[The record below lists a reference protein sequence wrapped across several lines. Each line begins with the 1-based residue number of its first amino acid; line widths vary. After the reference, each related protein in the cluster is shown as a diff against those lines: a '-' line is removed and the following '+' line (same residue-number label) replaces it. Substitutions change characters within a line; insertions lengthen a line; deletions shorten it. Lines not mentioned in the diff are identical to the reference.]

1 MKKKLRLRLSASGI
15 DAAIRELSAYQK
27 WVEEKSRQLTE
38 RLAMI
43 GAHEASVRFAG
54 AIYDGENDA
63 SVTVEPTAHGYR
75 IVASGQSVAF
85 IEFGTGVYHNGNEPY
100 PSPPSRPDGVS
111 PIGEYGQ
118 GKGKRQGWVYND
130 GGEARFTRGNPAAM
144 PLYYASREMERQ
156 VAQIAQ
162 EVFS

>member
-1 MKKKLRLRLSASGI
+1 MKRKIRLRLSASGI
-15 DAAIRELSAYQK
+15 DAAIRELAAYRK
-27 WVEEKSRQLTE
+27 WMEEKSRQLSE

-63 SVTVEPTAHGYR
+63 YVTVEPTPRGYR
-75 IVASGQSVAF
+75 ITASGQAVAF
-85 IEFGTGVYHNGNEPY
+85 IEFGAGVYHNGAEPY
-100 PSPPSRPDGVS
+100 PSPPGRPDGVAA
-111 PIGEYGQ
+111 IGEYGQ

-130 GGEARFTRGNPAAM
+130 GGEAHFTRGNPAAM
-144 PLYYASREMERQ
+144 PLYYAGREMERQ
-156 VAQIAQ
+156 VEQLAR